1 MKRLPFVLIASVI
14 LIAVFFAACN
24 GGDSGKITD
33 TTENSPILST
43 VENMMTEA
51 ASDMSNAFSDNQSGS
66 VSDTSGTASTSTT
79 TM

>member
-14 LIAVFFAACN
+14 LIAVIFAACN
-24 GGDSGKITD
+24 GGESGKITD
-33 TTENSPILST
+33 TTENSPVLST
-43 VENMMTEA
+43 IGDMMTEA
-51 ASDMSNAFSDNQSGS
+51 ASDMSNMVSDNQSGS